1 MRNEDPWKEIPPSPS
16 VSSLVGHLILES
28 RPHELFRA
36 RDPLGRRILFL
47 VHERV
52 SETTTKLPTMA
63 GLELE
68 SRMREADGRVVLSVR
83 LENESNA
90 DIFARFC
97 DDIIAIVS
105 SAETEAIAVQA
116 LVGRTWKWHALL
128 KGARK
133 TTLSR
138 EAQLGLI
145 GELQTLLQVIA
156 PASGIGAAL
165 EAWRG
170 SEGAPKDF
178 ELSNMCIECKARG
191 ASSRSKVR
199 ITSEHQLTD
208 VPAHQVFLIVNT
220 YSTGTE
226 GGEGVMNLHQ
236 VVELLRS
243 TISIKLLGST
253 EMLEEKLESA
263 GYEDEHEYDLF
274 VGHLGRQAFE
284 ITDGFPRI
292 VPGAY
297 PDGPS
302 EVSYDL
308 PLSSISRFEVAM
320 SEVQQLIKNGAYRD
334 D

>member
-1 MRNEDPWKEIPPSPS
+1 VKNEDPWKEIPPSPS
-16 VSSLVGHLILES
+16 ASSLIGHLILES

-47 VHERV
+47 VHERA

-68 SRMREADGRVVLSVR
+68 SRSREADGRVMLSVR

-97 DDIIAIVS
+97 DDIIATVS

-156 PASGIGAAL
+156 PTAGIGTAL

-178 ELSNMCIECKARG
+178 ELYNMCIECKARG
-191 ASSRSKVR
+191 ASSRAKVR
-199 ITSEHQLTD
+199 ITSEHQLAD
-208 VPAHQVFLIVNT
+208 VPGQRIFLIVST
-220 YSTGTE
+220 YSTGTKN
-226 GGEGVMNLHQ
+226 GHGVMNLHQ

-243 TISIKLLGST
+243 TISKQLPSST

-274 VGHLGRQAFE
+274 AGHLDSQAFGIE
-284 ITDGFPRI
+284 DGFPRI
-292 VPGAY
+292 VPSTY
-297 PDGPS
+297 PNGPS

-308 PLSSISRFEVAM
+308 PLSSISRFEVAI
-320 SEVQQLIKNGAYRD
+320 SEVQELIKIGARHD